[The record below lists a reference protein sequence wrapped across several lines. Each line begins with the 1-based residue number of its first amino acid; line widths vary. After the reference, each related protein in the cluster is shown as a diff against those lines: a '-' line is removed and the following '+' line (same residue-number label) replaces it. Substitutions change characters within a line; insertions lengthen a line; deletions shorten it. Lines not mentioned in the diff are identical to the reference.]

1 MPDLVV
7 RPLHSLEEYLTYY
20 RLASAEFAPEPSEKE
35 EMAQY
40 WLRAT
45 RESPDFRAES
55 VRGAFRAETQ
65 AGGYMLHDRV
75 LRMGAARISTGC
87 IAAVVTASQQR
98 RQGVATAL
106 MQDALA
112 CGRARGN
119 ALLLLDGIPNFYFRF
134 GYIDMFDVA
143 VVEIDLPALL
153 ARPAGTHQVRPAV
166 STDAP
171 ALLALYQRHYGA
183 YTGSFERSQQ
193 AQLYALQTQR
203 QPVLTALSPQGEIEG
218 YLLHGQGDRLTQGRE
233 IAADNLDAL
242 LALLHAHA
250 RLCTGEAAST
260 SLLYFLPH
268 QAPMTHWLI
277 DVLQVPDTSQ
287 WGSPALEWG
296 IRTLSYH
303 HRFAGWMSCLV
314 DFPLLL
320 SALLPELQARWQR
333 ALAQWSGDIELSVA
347 GKTATLCVE
356 GTRVRLAANALP
368 APWHLELSPQALV
381 QLIFGYRPLASL
393 TDLSLLPSEARSALA
408 ILFAPG
414 HTWIPYSDWF

>member
-7 RPLHSLEEYLTYY
+7 RPLQSPEEYLAYY
-20 RLASAEFAPEPSEKE
+20 RLASAEFAPEPSEEE
-35 EMAQY
+35 EMAQR
-40 WLRAT
+40 WLRST
-45 RESPDFRAES
+45 RDNPDFRAEN
-55 VRGAFRAETQ
+55 VRGAFRAEEQ

-75 LRMGAARISTGC
+75 LRMGAACISTGC
-87 IAAVVTASQQR
+87 IAAVVTALPQR

-106 MQDALA
+106 MRDALA
-112 CGRARGN
+112 CGRGRGN
-119 ALLLLDGIPNFYFRF
+119 ALLLLDGIPDFYFRF

-153 ARPAGTHQVRPAV
+153 ARPAGACQVRPAV
-166 STDAP
+166 SADAP

-193 AQLYALQTQR
+193 AQLYALQARR

-250 RLCTGEAAST
+250 RLCAGETTPA

-268 QAPMTHWLI
+268 EAPMTHWLI

-303 HRFAGWMSCLV
+303 HRFAGWMCCLV

-320 SALLPELQARWQR
+320 AALLPELQARWQR
-333 ALAQWSGDIELSVA
+333 ALAHWSGAIDLSIA
-347 GKTATLCVE
+347 GKTGTLYLE
-356 GTRVRLAANALP
+356 GAQVRLAANALP
-368 APWHLELSPQALV
+368 APWRLELSPQALV
-381 QLIFGYRPLASL
+381 QLIFGYRPLSSL
-393 TDLSLLPSEARSALA
+393 ADLSLLPAEARAALA
-408 ILFAPG
+408 ILFPPG